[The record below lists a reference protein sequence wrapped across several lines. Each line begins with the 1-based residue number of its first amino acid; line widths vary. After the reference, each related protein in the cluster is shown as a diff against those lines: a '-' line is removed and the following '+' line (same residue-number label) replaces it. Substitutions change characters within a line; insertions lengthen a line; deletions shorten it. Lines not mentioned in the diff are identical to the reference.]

1 MEMPLMMPLMMLLMF
16 FAWLTGIVFLVATVL
31 AVYYYI
37 AGKEEEFQRAKKVA
51 LGLLVVVAALA
62 VLSFLFMIPVRFM

>member
-1 MEMPLMMPLMMLLMF
+1 MTLMMPLMMLLMF
-16 FAWLTGIVFLVATVL
+16 FVWLTGIVFLVATVL

-51 LGLLVVVAALA
+51 VRLFLAVAVLA
-62 VLSFLFMIPVRFM
+62 VLFALFLIPVRS

>member
-1 MEMPLMMPLMMLLMF
+1 MEMTLMMPLMMLLMF

-51 LGLLVVVAALA
+51 VRLFLAVAVLA
-62 VLSFLFMIPVRFM
+62 VLFSLFLIPVRL

>member
-1 MEMPLMMPLMMLLMF
+1 MEMTLMMPLMMLLMF

-51 LGLLVVVAALA
+51 VRLFLAVAVLA
-62 VLSFLFMIPVRFM
+62 VLFSLFLITVRS

>member
-1 MEMPLMMPLMMLLMF
+1 MEMTLMMPLMMLLMF

-51 LGLLVVVAALA
+51 VRLFLAVAALA
-62 VLSFLFMIPVRFM
+62 VLFSLFLIPVRL